1 MNISMKSIYNH
12 TKVHFHLNFLAHHVF
27 DNIYWYYYLRVPMKK
42 MNMSDQYVKKMEK
55 SSLNISF
62 KELTMNE
69 NNHVY

>member
-1 MNISMKSIYNH
+1 
-12 TKVHFHLNFLAHHVF
+12 
-27 DNIYWYYYLRVPMKK
+27 MKK

-69 NNHVY
+69 NNHVYQSYSYGESKHMLELSKDLIQRSFV